1 MLQYISQADDELFW
15 PALLQQPERLS
26 VDISCVLR
34 LVRGI
39 DWTQLPLSRR
49 RGAAVSVHCAV
60 VPAAD
65 PGEGAGAESPEAPGS
80 SSDDGSDDV
89 FLEASDGGSS
99 LPLYPVTPPPAQP
112 SAGRARGK
120 QPGGEEATP
129 RMRAVV
135 IDMQPLADSSQL
147 DRSALPPGL
156 GVVDVLVDGGHL
168 PMRVPVVLRL
178 AERRSPGR
186 LEEYAAGLAER
197 AVRTEG

>member
-60 VPAAD
+60 VPAA
-65 PGEGAGAESPEAPGS
+65 EEGAESPEAPGS

-120 QPGGEEATP
+120 EPGGEEATP

-135 IDMQPLADSSQL
+135 VDMQPLADSPQL

-186 LEEYAAGLAER
+186 LEEYAAGLVGR